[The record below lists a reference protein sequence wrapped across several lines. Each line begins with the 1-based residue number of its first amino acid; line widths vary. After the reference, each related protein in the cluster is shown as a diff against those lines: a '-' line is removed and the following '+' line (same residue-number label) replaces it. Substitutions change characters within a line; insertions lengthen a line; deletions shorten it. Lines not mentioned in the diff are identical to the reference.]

1 MNIGDDLMNNSKK
14 SPKRILVVGDVHG
27 QIKALRNALKSARF
41 NPKKGDFLIM
51 LGDLIDRG
59 YGSKETLDFAMR
71 LVHQGDALVLRG
83 NHEQMAIDAYYYGD
97 FSHWFA
103 NGGSFCHDQIMGDKR
118 YIDFMESLPLIHIH
132 ESFIF
137 VHAGLNPELPIT
149 NQQPEDLLWIREEFI
164 INDVAPEFTII
175 VGHTPVQ
182 HLSENESDPIKYQN
196 KIFMDTG
203 ATLGGRGG
211 KITVYDI
218 HSGNYW
224 QSKCSYS

>member
-51 LGDLIDRG
+51 LGDIIDRG
-59 YGSKETLDFAMR
+59 YGSKETLDFAIE
-71 LVHQGDALVLRG
+71 LVKSGHGIVLRG
-83 NHEQMAIDAYYYGD
+83 NHEQMALDAYASNT
-97 FSHWFA
+97 FKHWFD

-118 YIDFMESLPLIHIH
+118 YIKFMESMPLMHTH

-149 NQQPEDLLWIREEFI
+149 NQDPVDLLWIREQFI
-164 INDVAPEFTII
+164 INEVAPGSIII

-182 HLSENESDPIKYQN
+182 CIMEKVSEPITYQN

-203 ATLGGRGG
+203 AALGGKGG
-211 KITVYDI
+211 RVTVMDI

-224 QSKCSYS
+224 QSECIS